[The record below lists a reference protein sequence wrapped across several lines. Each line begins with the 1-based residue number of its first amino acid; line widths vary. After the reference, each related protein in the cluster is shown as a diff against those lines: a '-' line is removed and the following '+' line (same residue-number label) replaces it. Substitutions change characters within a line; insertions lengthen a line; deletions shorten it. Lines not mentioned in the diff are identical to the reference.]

1 MPVQFAN
8 PKERAFQILLA
19 KDKVRLR
26 NPQTGELLHLSGQGT
41 TTDVTWSWLG
51 YHHQAETLRSHQGR
65 RLAIRAR
72 APQPVGPGTG
82 GGRCLTSHPK
92 P

>member
-1 MPVQFAN
+1 MPVQPAD
-8 PKERAFQILLA
+8 PRERSFQNLLA

-51 YHHQAETLRSHQGR
+51 HRRQAETLRSR
-65 RLAIRAR
+65 AAIRGEDW
-72 APQPVGPGTG
+72 PFVPVHRNLLDPV
-82 GGRCLTSHPK
+82 REAEDV
-92 P
+92 